1 VTKDEMIIHGRVHG
15 IGALLGIPTFPI
27 AATLIAL
34 SLSSNQAWASAKRS
48 VFWTAMLT
56 WVGLVV
62 FILSI
67 AIMLPRGGGKFTPD
81 VLIGWTNRFLIFTS
95 VVWLLTVARQAL
107 ELYRQTT

>member
-1 VTKDEMIIHGRVHG
+1 MIIHGRVHG